1 MYNVQRCTV
10 PVKREPGKTRT
21 HCTMRRMSPSKVGSR
36 SLPPPSSGALS
47 TADRNVSQ
55 GQVPPP
61 PPCHHAIPPS
71 GTRPPSPLP
80 PCGCGRRES
89 AGRPGWPGQ
98 AHSARRRASRGGLF
112 KAPLRNAF
120 RTEGEGGKK
129 RSSGGSAFQ
138 TFAFLI

>member
-1 MYNVQRCTV
+1 MYNVQRCITV
-10 PVKREPGKTRT
+10 PDKREPGKTRT
-21 HCTMRRMSPSKVGSR
+21 HCTMRRMSPSKVGWK
-36 SLPPPSSGALS
+36 SLPPPPSSGALS

-55 GQVPPP
+55 GQVPP

-120 RTEGEGGKK
+120 RTEGK
-129 RSSGGSAFQ
+129 RGRASGGSAFQ
-138 TFAFLI
+138 TFALLI